1 MGDAFLLSLFG
12 GIVYSNP
19 IVWMDAIPLLIIL
32 FLLLCSAFMS
42 SNEVAFFSLTPKE
55 VQQIKEQE
63 HPNDPRLLQLLSHSE
78 QLLATI
84 LIGNNAVNVGI
95 TILCAWFVGEH
106 WDFSANLVAGFI
118 IQTVLITFLLL
129 LFGEIIPKIYA
140 QRHPLSFIRMTAPA
154 VSGLYKGIAW
164 CSKGLIKT
172 SKLLGSKAKRGPEL
186 SVDDLSEAVALTTNG
201 DNKETE
207 MIHEIVKFYH
217 KTADEIMVPRV
228 DMVGINYHWAY
239 HQTLS
244 FAVDTGYSRL
254 PVYDGSQDTIR
265 GVLYVKDLL
274 PHMHE
279 EDTFP
284 WQKIIRQAYF
294 VPENKKIDTLLEEL
308 QQERIHM
315 AIVIDEFG
323 GTSGLI
329 TLEDILEEIVGEIV
343 DEYDDEDPPYVRLA
357 EGVYL
362 IDGGMSLIDLC
373 KLLDVEPEYFAP
385 HYEEVDT
392 VGGLF
397 LEVLQEIP
405 QVGQQVTISDIDFI
419 VTRME
424 RHRIMQLKMRLHPK
438 EQTDTQTDSQTES
451 QA

>member
-1 MGDAFLLSLFG
+1 
-12 GIVYSNP
+12 
-19 IVWMDAIPLLIIL
+19 
-32 FLLLCSAFMS
+32 
-42 SNEVAFFSLTPKE
+42 
-55 VQQIKEQE
+55 
-63 HPNDPRLLQLLSHSE
+63 
-78 QLLATI
+78 
-84 LIGNNAVNVGI
+84 
-95 TILCAWFVGEH
+95 
-106 WDFSANLVAGFI
+106 
-118 IQTVLITFLLL
+118 
-129 LFGEIIPKIYA
+129 
-140 QRHPLSFIRMTAPA
+140 
-154 VSGLYKGIAW
+154 
-164 CSKGLIKT
+164 
-172 SKLLGSKAKRGPEL
+172 
-186 SVDDLSEAVALTTNG
+186 
-201 DNKETE
+201 
-207 MIHEIVKFYH
+207 
-217 KTADEIMVPRV
+217 
-228 DMVGINYHWAY
+228 
-239 HQTLS
+239 
-244 FAVDTGYSRL
+244 
-254 PVYDGSQDTIR
+254 
-265 GVLYVKDLL
+265 
-274 PHMHE
+274 
-279 EDTFP
+279 
-284 WQKIIRQAYF
+284 
-294 VPENKKIDTLLEEL
+294 
-308 QQERIHM
+308 M

-438 EQTDTQTDSQTES
+438 EQTDTETNSSTEP